1 MEVFRISKEIYAT
14 SLSASGSANR
24 WNTKGQQVIYT
35 GSSRSLS
42 SLELIVHRGAA
53 QPNVGPAT
61 ARYRVMVISIAD
73 DDHLIRQIQL
83 SDLPPNWQSLTGYP
97 IVQGIGSAWYNSQES
112 LILKVPSAIIVYEY
126 NYIINTEHPDFGS
139 NVQVVRTEDYFWDSR
154 LL

>member
-1 MEVFRISKEIYAT
+1 MEVFRISKELYAT

-42 SLELIVHRGAA
+42 SLELIVHRGAV
-53 QPNVGPAT
+53 QST
-61 ARYRVMVISIAD
+61 ARYKVMVISIAD
-73 DDHLIRQIQL
+73 DDYLIKQIQR
-83 SDLPPNWQSLTGYP
+83 SDLPPNWRSLAGYP
-97 IVQGIGSAWYNSQES
+97 ILQGIGSAWYNSQES

-126 NYIINTEHPDFGS
+126 NYVINTEHPDFS
-139 NVQVVRTEDYFWDSR
+139 RNVQLVRTEDYFWDSR